1 MTDLNEFMEQ
11 AKQMQERFKDA
22 QKEIEKLIVY
32 GESGAGL
39 VKVKMNGR
47 HDLIDVELDDSLF
60 QEGKPVVEDLIA
72 AAVNDAVRKLDYS
85 RQNLERVAD
94 IVQELHRQVESLKRQ
109 AVKAERQSGTEALAR
124 GSIGS
129 ALVTVENQNKSHP
142 QRAPPS

>member
-1 MTDLNEFMEQ
+1 MTELNDFMEQ

-22 QKEIEKLIVY
+22 QKEIEKLLVY

-72 AAVNDAVRKLDYS
+72 AAVNDAVRKLEEK
-85 RQNLERVAD
+85 NLQSMGGLA
-94 IVQELHRQVESLKRQ
+94 QHLKMPDGF
-109 AVKAERQSGTEALAR
+109 KF
-124 GSIGS
+124 
-129 ALVTVENQNKSHP
+129 P
-142 QRAPPS
+142 F

>member
-22 QKEIEKLIVY
+22 QKEIEKLLVY

-72 AAVNDAVRKLDYS
+72 AAVNDAVRKLEEK
-85 RQNLERVAD
+85 NL
-94 IVQELHRQVESLKRQ
+94 
-109 AVKAERQSGTEALAR
+109 QSMGGLAQHFKMPD
-124 GSIGS
+124 GF
-129 ALVTVENQNKSHP
+129 KFP
-142 QRAPPS
+142 F